1 MVAEATV
8 VGATDTAAAIA
19 AVIVVVA
26 VDTVTAATIA
36 EVVVDFVTAAV
47 IVEVADSADEAVAED
62 FADVAL
68 TATRFT
74 RPPVAITSACQSQWL
89 IHRELTSTRNT
100 ALKDVPSSCWPTFI
114 VSQAP
119 I

>member
-8 VGATDTAAAIA
+8 VGATDTAAAMA

-26 VDTVTAATIA
+26 
-36 EVVVDFVTAAV
+36 VDFVTAAV

-62 FADVAL
+62 FADVAQ

-74 RPPVAITSACQSQWL
+74 KPPVAITSACQSQWL

-100 ALKDVPSSCWPTFI
+100 ALKDVPSSCWPTSI